1 MLDRWRPL
9 FKEKELRD
17 GLLHWGSGAAWAKTA
32 ENCVDEQFR
41 VGDIFFYAVPSGLR
55 RCTLFR
61 RLCRSLVLFLVA
73 RELLQLNLYRAGR
86 LKTLL
91 FHALKIV
98 YRNLFSKKKVDL
110 TASPEFGC
118 RWVAAEGDPIL
129 PPLAVL
135 RNERSPQER
144 GRRERDMVEDEE
156 GVDGKGFA
164 DKVAVHVVEADR
176 P

>member
-1 MLDRWRPL
+1 VRGSSHCSARRCSFCGSPMMPCTLTLSGKTWRGEEPVLGAVARMLDRWRPL

-98 YRNLFSKKKVDL
+98 YRNLFSKKKL
-110 TASPEFGC
+110 T
-118 RWVAAEGDPIL
+118 
-129 PPLAVL
+129 
-135 RNERSPQER
+135 
-144 GRRERDMVEDEE
+144 
-156 GVDGKGFA
+156 
-164 DKVAVHVVEADR
+164 
-176 P
+176 